1 MPKVTTPPT
10 YSSAIAMATRRI
22 TKGVVKFTITI
33 KKNKSVYLTMKSSV
47 DQTVKYRQIL
57 KLSLPKPD
65 SVSSLNKSQIIINLK
80 IKMVNKTNIN
90 HQEVAN

>member
-10 YSSAIAMATRRI
+10 YSSAIAMATRRT

-57 KLSLPKPD
+57 KLSLPKAD

-80 IKMVNKTNIN
+80 IKMVNQTNIN